1 MMYKACLFDLDGV
14 LVDTAIYHF
23 QAWKNLGKQFGYELT
38 EEQNEQLKG
47 VSRVESL
54 NKILDWANYSATQE
68 QKSGW
73 LIEKNEDYLRLISNM
88 NPSEILP
95 GVLDFLQQIKF
106 PSHGVHVKSSATY
119 VEKGIKSE
127 DLLNQTIQEAVNRFG
142 TFALETDMRAMN
154 NPTRMEVI
162 EELAGKLV
170 EKMKSCCP
178 TCQRPGFS
186 PTDVI
191 RGLVC
196 SCCSLP
202 TKSVKSLIYSCEGCH
217 YTTCVDFPD
226 SKTTED
232 PMFCDFCNP

>member
-68 QKSGW
+68 QKSAW

-95 GVLDFLQQIKF
+95 GVLDFLHQIKDLGYKIALGSASKNAEIILEKTGLMPWF
-106 PSHGVHVKSSATY
+106 DLIIDGNKVSKSKPDPEVFLKGAKGLGLSPETCIVFEDAQAGVEAAKAGNMKAIGIGEAETLFLADKIIPNFV
-119 VEKGIKSE
+119 GIKAAE
-127 DLLNQTIQEAVNRFG
+127 LLQF
-142 TFALETDMRAMN
+142 
-154 NPTRMEVI
+154 
-162 EELAGKLV
+162 
-170 EKMKSCCP
+170 
-178 TCQRPGFS
+178 
-186 PTDVI
+186 
-191 RGLVC
+191 
-196 SCCSLP
+196 
-202 TKSVKSLIYSCEGCH
+202 
-217 YTTCVDFPD
+217 
-226 SKTTED
+226 
-232 PMFCDFCNP
+232 

>member
-95 GVLDFLQQIKF
+95 GVVEFLTQIKEQ
-106 PSHGVHVKSSATY
+106 GY
-119 VEKGIKSE
+119 
-127 DLLNQTIQEAVNRFG
+127 
-142 TFALETDMRAMN
+142 
-154 NPTRMEVI
+154 
-162 EELAGKLV
+162 
-170 EKMKSCCP
+170 
-178 TCQRPGFS
+178 
-186 PTDVI
+186 
-191 RGLVC
+191 
-196 SCCSLP
+196 
-202 TKSVKSLIYSCEGCH
+202 
-217 YTTCVDFPD
+217 
-226 SKTTED
+226 
-232 PMFCDFCNP
+232 

>member
-68 QKSGW
+68 QKSAW

-95 GVLDFLQQIKF
+95 GVLDFLQQIKDLGYKIALGSASKNAEIILEKTGLMPWF
-106 PSHGVHVKSSATY
+106 NLIVDGKKVSKSKPDPEVFLKGAEGLGLAPETCIVFEDAQAGV
-119 VEKGIKSE
+119 
-127 DLLNQTIQEAVNRFG
+127 EA
-142 TFALETDMRAMN
+142 AK
-154 NPTRMEVI
+154 
-162 EELAGKLV
+162 AGKMKAIGIGEPETLSLADKIIPNFVGVKAV
-170 EKMKSCCP
+170 ELL
-178 TCQRPGFS
+178 QF
-186 PTDVI
+186 
-191 RGLVC
+191 
-196 SCCSLP
+196 
-202 TKSVKSLIYSCEGCH
+202 
-217 YTTCVDFPD
+217 
-226 SKTTED
+226 
-232 PMFCDFCNP
+232 

>member
-68 QKSGW
+68 QKSAW

-95 GVLDFLQQIKF
+95 GVLDFLQQIKDLGYKIALGSASKNAEIILEKTGLMPWF
-106 PSHGVHVKSSATY
+106 DLIIDGNKVSKSKPDPEVFLKGAEGLGFAPETCIVFEDAQAGVEAAKAGNMKAIGIGEAETLSLADKIIPNFV
-119 VEKGIKSE
+119 GIKAAE
-127 DLLNQTIQEAVNRFG
+127 LLQF
-142 TFALETDMRAMN
+142 
-154 NPTRMEVI
+154 
-162 EELAGKLV
+162 
-170 EKMKSCCP
+170 
-178 TCQRPGFS
+178 
-186 PTDVI
+186 
-191 RGLVC
+191 
-196 SCCSLP
+196 
-202 TKSVKSLIYSCEGCH
+202 
-217 YTTCVDFPD
+217 
-226 SKTTED
+226 
-232 PMFCDFCNP
+232 

>member
-68 QKSGW
+68 QKSAW

-95 GVLDFLQQIKF
+95 GVLDFLQQIKDLGYKIALGSASKNAEIILEKTGLMPWF
-106 PSHGVHVKSSATY
+106 DLIIDGNKVSKSKPDPEVFLKGAEGLGLAPETCIVFEDAQAGVEAAKAGNMKAIGIGEAETLSLADKIIPNFVGVKAA
-119 VEKGIKSE
+119 E
-127 DLLNQTIQEAVNRFG
+127 LLQF
-142 TFALETDMRAMN
+142 
-154 NPTRMEVI
+154 
-162 EELAGKLV
+162 
-170 EKMKSCCP
+170 
-178 TCQRPGFS
+178 
-186 PTDVI
+186 
-191 RGLVC
+191 
-196 SCCSLP
+196 
-202 TKSVKSLIYSCEGCH
+202 
-217 YTTCVDFPD
+217 
-226 SKTTED
+226 
-232 PMFCDFCNP
+232 